1 MDYEDGSVSSSLQPA
16 YILHYHEYQESSYI
30 VDAFTLNHG
39 RVALIAK
46 SARNSRP
53 SIRALYQPFRPL
65 LISWVGAGDLRTLT
79 GIEDSGSA
87 LHLERVRLAC
97 GYYINELI
105 LRLLGKDQRHDSVFA
120 LYSMALSE
128 LTQADVDHERVLR
141 SFELQVLD
149 ALGVLPVLSHCT
161 ADGSPV
167 VPETKYLY
175 HPANAIAVPVEGS
188 AGLGLLKEKHR
199 MGVDVAQ
206 GESTRNLGSS
216 SLTPSI
222 HADGI
227 TRDEGVSV
235 QGQTLIAM
243 EQLNFDSVS
252 TLQECRQLMRAI
264 VRLHIGE
271 KPLKSR
277 ELFKALAGTS

>member
-1 MDYEDGSVSSSLQPA
+1 MDYEDDSVSSSVQPA

-65 LISWVGAGDLRTLT
+65 LLSWVGAGELRTLT
-79 GIEDSGSA
+79 GIEDSGAA
-87 LHLERVRLAC
+87 LNLERVRLAC
-97 GYYINELI
+97 GYYINELT
-105 LRLLGKDQRHDSVFA
+105 LRLLGKDQRNESVFA
-120 LYSMALSE
+120 LYSMALAE
-128 LTQADVDHERVLR
+128 LTQPEIDHERVIR

-149 ALGVLPVLSHCT
+149 AMGVLPVLSHCT
-161 ADGSPV
+161 ADGSPI
-167 VPETKYLY
+167 VPETQYLY
-175 HPANAIAVPVEGS
+175 HPANAIAVPIEGS
-188 AGLGLLKEKHR
+188 AGLGLLKERHR
-199 MGVDVAQ
+199 LGVTVAQ
-206 GESTRNLGSS
+206 GGSTRNTGATT

-227 TRDEGVSV
+227 TLDEGISV
-235 QGQTLIAM
+235 KGQTLIAM
-243 EQLNFDSVS
+243 EQINFDSTS

-271 KPLKSR
+271 RPLKSR
-277 ELFKALAGTS
+277 ELFKTLAGT

>member
-1 MDYEDGSVSSSLQPA
+1 MDYEEEGVSSSLQPA

-53 SIRALYQPFRPL
+53 AIRALYQPFRPL
-65 LISWVGAGDLRTLT
+65 LLSWVGAGELRTLT

-87 LHLERVRLAC
+87 LLLERVRLAC
-97 GYYINELI
+97 GYYINELL
-105 LRLLGKDQRHDSVFA
+105 LRLLGKDQRHESVFA

-128 LTQADVDHERVLR
+128 LTQPDIDHERVLR

-149 ALGVLPVLSHCT
+149 AMGVLPVLSHCT
-161 ADGSPV
+161 ADGSPIE
-167 VPETKYLY
+167 PETQYLY

-199 MGVDVAQ
+199 MGIDASQ
-206 GESTRNLGSS
+206 GESTRNPGASRVS
-216 SLTPSI
+216 ASV

-235 QGQTLIAM
+235 QGQTLIVM
-243 EQLNFDSVS
+243 EQLNFDGAS

-277 ELFKALAGTS
+277 ELFKTLAGRP